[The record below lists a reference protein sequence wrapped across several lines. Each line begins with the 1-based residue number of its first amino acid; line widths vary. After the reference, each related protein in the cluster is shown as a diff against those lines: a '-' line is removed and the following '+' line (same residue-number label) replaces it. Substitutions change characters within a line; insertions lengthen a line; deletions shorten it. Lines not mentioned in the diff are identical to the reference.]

1 MQKNLFSL
9 LLICSVS
16 LMAFADLREGV
27 LPAEFN
33 VSPTKKVRFAQ
44 GNVQSGRSG
53 FIRFAEHQYDFV
65 GAANRNVSSYSYSGF
80 FDLFGWGQNFNT
92 YTTDLADY
100 QTFTDW
106 GKWSFYNGDPDAE
119 WRTLNTEEWKYL
131 LFESGAGVGM
141 GTVNGTKGLLIFPS
155 SLVQALSQTDTP
167 FVSIMKEGK
176 AQKVQEHTL
185 YGYDIKETQFTDNK
199 YTAERWEEEL
209 EPLGAVFLPAAYY
222 RTTASSSATTVEAVL
237 YKGIGSGYYWSSTP
251 VNNQAEYAYFM
262 LFGENQYPSATS
274 YVYGASGES
283 YKRYTGMSVRL
294 VTEKG
299 EYNPVLDLDTL
310 KVDTYED
317 TNITFSYEGASSP
330 AVLLTLQQDD
340 YFDDANNCLVLAT
353 PLEDATVTELMDDA
367 LDNTGNFSN
376 TFSGVSFFLPAGSGE
391 IELDMCTSG
400 LEQSVHIGDSEP
412 IHLTQN
418 ERGTATVE
426 YDIAESQLI
435 CIHAIESNTG
445 NAAPKRARTHIKEE
459 LKKVELYGIKIV
471 PDKDPSAIDQI
482 EANSST
488 LNSKC
493 LVNGHL
499 FILRNGKTYS
509 ISGQEMK

>member
-1 MQKNLFSL
+1 MKKKVLSL

-16 LMAFADLREGV
+16 LAAFADLCKGA
-27 LPAEFN
+27 LPVEFN
-33 VSPTKKVRFAQ
+33 VSSTKKVRFAQ

-53 FIRFAEHQYDFV
+53 TRFAEHQYDFI
-65 GAANRNVSSYSYSGF
+65 GAANKNVASYTYNGY
-80 FDLFGWGQNFNT
+80 FDLFGWGKNYNT
-92 YTTDLADY
+92 YTTDAESY
-100 QTFTDW
+100 RTFTDW
-106 GKWSFYNGDPDAE
+106 GEWSFYNADNDAE
-119 WRTLNTEEWKYL
+119 WRTLTIEEWKYL

-167 FVSIMKEGK
+167 FVSIMKAGK
-176 AQKVQEHTL
+176 TQKVQEHTI
-185 YGYDIKETQFTDNK
+185 YGYDIKETQFTDNE
-199 YTAERWEEEL
+199 YTAERWEEL

-222 RTTASSSATTVEAVL
+222 RTTASSSATTVESVQF
-237 YKGIGSGYYWSSTP
+237 KGIGCGYYWSSTP
-251 VNNQAEYAYFM
+251 VNNQAEYAYFV
-262 LFGENQYPSATS
+262 LFGENQYPSGTS
-274 YVYGASGES
+274 YVYGAQGETH
-283 YKRYTGMSVRL
+283 KRFTGMSVRL

-310 KVDTYED
+310 KVDTDED

-353 PLEDATVTELMDDA
+353 PLEDATVKELMDDA

-400 LEQSVHIGDSEP
+400 LQQSVHIGDSEP
-412 IHLTQN
+412 VHLTQN

-435 CIHAIESNTG
+435 CIHTLPAPSNSI
-445 NAAPKRARTHIKEE
+445 NRRATQQAKDA
-459 LKKVELYGIKIV
+459 KKCVYLYGIKIK
-471 PDKDPSAIDQI
+471 P
-482 EANSST
+482 
-488 LNSKC
+488 
-493 LVNGHL
+493 NGQTGINNL
-499 FILRNGKTYS
+499 QGKAVQPAKVLRNGQLF
-509 ISGQEMK
+509 IQRGQELFNAQGARVE